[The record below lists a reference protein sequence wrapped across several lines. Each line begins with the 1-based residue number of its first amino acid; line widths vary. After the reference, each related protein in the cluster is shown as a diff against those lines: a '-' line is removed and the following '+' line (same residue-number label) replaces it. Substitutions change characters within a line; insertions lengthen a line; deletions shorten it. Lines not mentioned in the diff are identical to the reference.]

1 VWNYINEIQ
10 KLEFDEKFGKINLIQ
25 IPTVSS
31 CFTFLIPQGI
41 ALKAFIQYISKIE
54 WNRALLV

>member
-10 KLEFDEKFGKINLIQ
+10 KLDFDEKFGKINVVQ

-31 CFTFLIPQGI
+31 CFSFLIPQGI
-41 ALKAFIQYISKIE
+41 ALKAFLS
-54 WNRALLV
+54 